1 MESKYFHR
9 SEVEKS
15 HTAKRLGISNKL
27 TAAHLANAEYL
38 AKMVLDPVRERFN
51 TAVYISSW
59 YRSSALNKAVNG
71 SPTSLHVTACAA
83 DIDMDGRN
91 SIPNRDIFHYIKDN
105 LPFTELILEHP
116 DAAGNPA
123 WVHVGIVK
131 GREEEKE
138 ILVAKR
144 NSNGKTYYIP
154 YSDWAN
160 Q

>member
-1 MESKYFHR
+1 
-9 SEVEKS
+9 
-15 HTAKRLGISNKL
+15 
-27 TAAHLANAEYL
+27 
-38 AKMVLDPVRERFN
+38 MVLDPLRERLN

-59 YRSSALNKAVNG
+59 YRSSALNKAVKG
-71 SPTSLHVTACAA
+71 SVTSFHVTASAA

-91 SIPNRDIFHYIKDN
+91 SVSNRDIFHYIKDN
-105 LPFTELILEHP
+105 LPFTELILEYP
-116 DAAGNPA
+116 DAYGNPS

-131 GREEEKE
+131 GREQEKE